1 MYQLSIG
8 VNVIN
13 LPQHP
18 PKFTGLLPAVESV
31 VVAVVTVP
39 PFVGSPRQIKT
50 SEVMFSLK
58 VIS

>member
-1 MYQLSIG
+1 M
-8 VNVIN
+8 NVIN